1 MHKPLFVV
9 SFEDLSESRYIP
21 TEEEVREQVQGT
33 FDCLSP
39 ANEDEWTEENF
50 SRVLINMF
58 DGVTTDGKTYF
69 VPVEAV
75 KAYLAKKTEVVKK
88 YIAEQPLDAG
98 QLCRW
103 KNRLIYG
110 IFESG
115 NDFIIDG
122 AYEHETDFAT
132 ILLKRSEE
140 NLETVFARIKLES
153 IYDAH
158 C

>member
-9 SFEDLSESRYIP
+9 SFEDLTESRYIP
-21 TEEEVREQVQGT
+21 TEEDVREQVQGT
-33 FDCLSP
+33 FEYISL
-39 ANEDEWTEENF
+39 ANEDEWTEETF
-50 SRVLINMF
+50 DRVLVNMF
-58 DGVTTDGKTYF
+58 DGVTTDGKKYF
-69 VPVEAV
+69 IPVEAV
-75 KAYLAKKTEVVKK
+75 KAYLAKKAEVVKK
-88 YIAEQPLDAG
+88 YIAEQPLDADN
-98 QLCRW
+98 LCRW

-115 NDFIIDG
+115 HDFVIDG

-132 ILLKRSEE
+132 ILLKKNRDNPEAIFEE
-140 NLETVFARIKLES
+140 IKLEA